1 MVKVFLDANIIADW
15 LLITSNIEETVEQ
28 KRTNKIKELW
38 KSYTSPKSSF
48 EIIESLRMNKI
59 KNFKFYS
66 SDLALSEVS
75 NVFYKEVF
83 SMKLVK
89 KGIAYRYLPKMI
101 RNSTL
106 SEGEIN
112 EITKKIS
119 NLRKELIEEPN
130 RKIKLYNL
138 LRDPTLPTLFIT
150 SFKIDVYDA
159 FLISQ
164 AFECKCKYFITK
176 DNDLIRE
183 IKTRGLDVVS
193 PENFQNDIAKIKF
206 DYTFPS

>member
-1 MVKVFLDANIIADW
+1 MERAFLDANIIADW
-15 LLITSNIEETVEQ
+15 LLINSQVE
-28 KRTNKIKELW
+28 KIVEPERTNKIKELW
-38 KSYTSPKSSF
+38 QSYTSPRSSF
-48 EIIESLRMNKI
+48 EIMESLRTNKI

-101 RNSTL
+101 RDSTL
-106 SEGEIN
+106 SKDEIIKI
-112 EITKKIS
+112 ERKIS
-119 NLRKELIEEPN
+119 DFRTEFMGKSN

-150 SFKIDVYDA
+150 SFKVDAYDA

-164 AFECKCKYFITK
+164 AFDCKCKFFITK
-176 DNDLIRE
+176 DNYLIKE
-183 IKTRGLDVVS
+183 VKVVGLDIVS
-193 PENFQNDIAKIKF
+193 PGKFQNDIAKIKF
-206 DYTFPS
+206 DYTSS